1 MHDNL
6 SVATDERGANLHK
19 RPLNQL
25 VDMEGFQLDSKTVYR
40 DKTNMI
46 QIIAKACHIVSSE
59 VYVRLGFLK
68 GFLLLAA
75 MQMILTVIWV
85 TICELASDTV
95 HQ

>member
-46 QIIAKACHIVSSE
+46 
-59 VYVRLGFLK
+59 
-68 GFLLLAA
+68 
-75 MQMILTVIWV
+75 
-85 TICELASDTV
+85 
-95 HQ
+95 